1 MFILKCIIYSI
12 TLGLAFY
19 FAYWELRLKEE
30 LTDKKLTDNEWGGIS
45 DPTILG
51 DFAER
56 MRRERVLNSLPKE
69 ARAKFNRAVAL
80 KFLFIGLLIVEVLV
94 LQRNG

>member
-1 MFILKCIIYSI
+1 MFVLKCIVYSVTI
-12 TLGLAFY
+12 VLAMY
-19 FAYWELRLKEE
+19 FGYWELRLKAQLTDKE
-30 LTDKKLTDNEWGGIS
+30 LTDKEWGGIS

-56 MRRERVLNSLPKE
+56 IRRELVLKTLPKK

-80 KFLFIGLLIVEVLV
+80 KFLFLALLVIEVLV
-94 LQRNG
+94 LQNHR